1 MSSYKPKMFRSQD
14 GCCICRAKSSS
25 SRFTQSEK
33 YSESFEGCFKISDFD
48 IRTGDIC
55 NACVLIVKRWKKLPL
70 NSTKDWAHVVD
81 ARAGPGGKTVV
92 RPKRGEEENLK
103 YKHVY
108 KRKGVPLKV
117 IPHSSRKRNNSEG
130 SSRSETPSADTRS
143 ETDDNASTDASLY
156 PSFLDSH
163 YWKRTIVCCG
173 VIFIGQLK
181 EITVDQRFY
190 KPCGRGKHNFVKIT
204 IEESDNTTASV
215 TNTDNMESDF
225 GDENKEFY
233 GEERKQD
240 STKCS
245 NFPAIIGQLD
255 SSLETFSKCD

>member
-1 MSSYKPKMFRSQD
+1 MSSYKPKIFRSQD

-25 SRFTQSEK
+25 SRFIQSEK

-81 ARAGPGGKTVV
+81 ARSGPGGKTVV
-92 RPKRGEEENLK
+92 RPKRGDEENLK

-117 IPHSSRKRNNSEG
+117 THSSRKRNNSEG

-143 ETDDNASTDASLY
+143 ETDESGCTDASLY
-156 PSFLDSH
+156 PSFLDYH
-163 YWKRTIVCCG
+163 YWKRTLVCCG
-173 VIFIGQLK
+173 VIFIGQLG

-190 KPCGRGKHNFVKIT
+190 KSCGRGKHNFVKIA
-204 IEESDNTTASV
+204 IEENDNTAASV
-215 TNTDNMESDF
+215 TNADNMESDY

-233 GEERKQD
+233 GEETKQNA
-240 STKCS
+240 TKCP
-245 NFPAIIGQLD
+245 NLQAIGQLD